1 MMRLIIRRTKLLKT
15 RNSSSDDNHDDLWEL
30 IPWYVNGTLS
40 SEQHDA
46 VKKRMVN
53 NHDFALEVARQQQL
67 AKHVKIS
74 DPFEAPVSRSWEM
87 LRAQIEAEKPRSKPA
102 FNLWGWLGKFKTGFI
117 IGGAS
122 AVACLLAIAVFL
134 PTAPNNTFQTL
145 TSTDIN
151 AQATI
156 KFQIAPNVD
165 AEALPTILSR
175 YGLEIQSGPSDTGVY
190 TTKPKQGEDLA
201 ALSKALMS
209 APEII
214 FASPAD

>member
-40 SEQHDA
+40 SEQYDA

-87 LRAQIEAEKPRSKPA
+87 LRAQIEAEKTSQQTSIQSLGVAWEIQGRVSSLEAPA
-102 FNLWGWLGKFKTGFI
+102 QSHAFWQLRF
-117 IGGAS
+117 S
-122 AVACLLAIAVFL
+122 CQRHPIAL
-134 PTAPNNTFQTL
+134 SQTL
-145 TSTDIN
+145 TRTDIN
-151 AQATI
+151 SQATI

-175 YGLEIQSGPSDTGVY
+175 YGLEIQSGTV
-190 TTKPKQGEDLA
+190 
-201 ALSKALMS
+201 
-209 APEII
+209 
-214 FASPAD
+214 

>member
-1 MMRLIIRRTKLLKT
+1 MRQIIRRTKLLKT
-15 RNSSSDDNHDDLWEL
+15 RNSSSDDNHDDLWDL

-40 SEQHDA
+40 SEQHNA
-46 VKKRMVN
+46 VKSRMVN

-67 AKHVKIS
+67 AKHVATS

-102 FNLWGWLGKFKTGFI
+102 FNLWSWLGKFKTGFL
-117 IGGAS
+117 IGGAG
-122 AVACLLAIAVFL
+122 AVACLLAIAVFV
-134 PTAPNNTFQTL
+134 PTTSNNTFQTL
-145 TSTDIN
+145 TSTDTN
-151 AQATI
+151 SQATI
-156 KFQIAPNVD
+156 KFQIGSDVD
-165 AEALPTILSR
+165 TDSLPSILSR
-175 YGLEIQSGPSDTGVY
+175 YGLELQSGPTETGVY